1 MRLQQGLEHQRV
13 AIPEAY
19 LERAPGARATAALL
33 PLWATRFKGG
43 RPRTTKPGRL
53 LVVSRGLDGR
63 WVSLSCA
70 WLCYRTTLLGAS
82 NGRKRSAQSPGAAG
96 IRARM
101 ASTQKTSNEAASH
114 VIASRVPS
122 EIPQVPS
129 SSTCERVLKQG
140 LCATATCSS
149 NFRPHHR
156 RIQSCGGTDSPLEWR
171 MTADEAVLA
180 DPAAPTSTSSELTF
194 QQHPTD
200 ATADHKRA

>member
-1 MRLQQGLEHQRV
+1 MLRFQKLTSSVHREHAPQRLCCPFGRRGSREDGHGRRSQAGCSWCLE
-13 AIPEAY
+13 
-19 LERAPGARATAALL
+19 
-33 PLWATRFKGG
+33 
-43 RPRTTKPGRL
+43 
-53 LVVSRGLDGR
+53 GLDER

-96 IRARM
+96 IRAGM

-129 SSTCERVLKQG
+129 STCERVLKQG

-156 RIQSCGGTDSPLEWR
+156 GIQSRGGTDSPLEWR

-180 DPAAPTSTSSELTF
+180 DPAAPTSTSSELSL